1 MIFEVKQGFLRRCT
15 SSTLPRKYDV
25 LTKKIA
31 VLTRL
36 IQYSKGYDVYYVDM
50 KSLSS
55 QGEFYFETINK
66 YKEAGKAIAHFNIS
80 NLDQARAIVQVAD
93 ELKQPVI
100 IGASEGERDYMGIEM
115 VRKIIDELN
124 EEYEVPIFLNAD
136 HTYSLAK
143 VQEVI
148 EAGYDSVIVDGA
160 KLPYEE
166 NVALV
171 KSCVDYV
178 RAYETKT
185 GKRVLVEAE
194 LGYIGQSSSLNT
206 ALPEGVTEANLTTVE
221 QAKDFVLRTGIDMFA
236 PAIGNVH
243 GMLIDAEEPKLHIDR
258 LKEIKHVVDIPMVL
272 HGASGNTDEDLTASI
287 DAGISI
293 VHINTEIRKAF
304 RDGEMHYLAEHP
316 NEVAPY
322 KFGHEGQEEMKKV
335 VRAKMLLY
343 VR

>member
-1 MIFEVKQGFLRRCT
+1 MKTLAKQ
-15 SSTLPRKYDV
+15 S
-25 LTKKIA
+25 
-31 VLTRL
+31 
-36 IQYSKGYDVYYVDM
+36 
-50 KSLSS
+50 
-55 QGEFYFETINK
+55 EFYKDLIYT
-66 YKEAGKAIAHFNIS
+66 YKKEGKAIAHFNIS
-80 NLDQARAIVQVAD
+80 NLDQARAIAQVAQ
-93 ELKQPVI
+93 ELNQPVI
-100 IGASEGERDYMGIEM
+100 IGVSEGEREYIGIEM
-115 VRKIIDELN
+115 VRVLVDELN
-124 EEYEVPIFLNAD
+124 QEYEVPIFLNGD
-136 HTYSLAK
+136 HTYSLEK

-178 RAYETKT
+178 RAYEEKT
-185 GKRVLVEAE
+185 GKSVLVEAE

-206 ALPEGVTEANLTTVE
+206 ALPEGVTEANLTTVD
-221 QAKDFVLRTGIDMFA
+221 QAKDFVLRTGVDLFA

-258 LKEIKHVVDIPMVL
+258 LVEIAKVIDVPMVL

-304 RDGEMHYLAEHP
+304 RDGEMHYLEAHP

-335 VRAKMLLY
+335 VRAKMELY
-343 VR
+343 RK

>member
-1 MIFEVKQGFLRRCT
+1 MK
-15 SSTLPRKYDV
+15 TLTP
-25 LTKKIA
+25 
-31 VLTRL
+31 
-36 IQYSKGYDVYYVDM
+36 QSEYY
-50 KSLSS
+50 L
-55 QGEFYFETINK
+55 ETIMN
-66 YKEAGKAIAHFNIS
+66 YKQSGKAIAHFNIS
-80 NLDQARAIVQVAD
+80 NLDQARAIVEVAQ
-93 ELKQPVI
+93 ELNQPVI

-115 VRKIIDELN
+115 VRTIVNELN
-124 EEYEVPIFLNAD
+124 QEYGVAVFLNAD
-136 HTYSLAK
+136 HTYSLEK

-178 RAYETKT
+178 RNYEQKT

-206 ALPEGVTEANLTTVE
+206 ALPEGVTEANLTTPD

-243 GMLIDAEEPKLHIDR
+243 GMLIDAEEPKLRIDR
-258 LKEIKHVVDIPMVL
+258 LEEIKKGIDVPMVL
-272 HGASGNTDEDLTASI
+272 HGASGNTDEDLVASI

-335 VRAKMLLY
+335 VRAKMQLY
-343 VR
+343 MK

>member
-1 MIFEVKQGFLRRCT
+1 MK
-15 SSTLPRKYDV
+15 TLIPQSE
-25 LTKKIA
+25 
-31 VLTRL
+31 
-36 IQYSKGYDVYYVDM
+36 QY
-50 KSLSS
+50 L
-55 QGEFYFETINK
+55 ETIMD
-66 YKEAGKAIAHFNIS
+66 YKRSGKAIAHFNIS
-80 NLDQARAIVQVAD
+80 NLDQARAIVEVAE
-93 ELKQPVI
+93 ELGQPVI
-100 IGASEGERDYMGIEM
+100 IGVSEGERDYIGVEM
-115 VRKIIDELN
+115 VRTIINELN
-124 EEYEVPIFLNAD
+124 QEYSVPVFLNGD
-136 HTYSLAK
+136 HTYTLEK

-171 KSCVDYV
+171 KSCVDFV
-178 RAYETKT
+178 RNYEQKS

-194 LGYIGQSSSLNT
+194 LGYIGQSSSLNAT
-206 ALPEGVTEANLTTVE
+206 LPEGVSEANLTTSE

-243 GMLIDAEEPKLHIDR
+243 GMLIDAEEPKLRIDR
-258 LKEIKHVVDIPMVL
+258 LEEIKKVIDVPMVL
-272 HGASGNTDEDLTASI
+272 HGASGNTDEDLIASI

-304 RDGEMHYLAEHP
+304 RDGEMNYLHEHP

-335 VRAKMLLY
+335 VKAKMQLY
-343 VR
+343 MK